1 MCQSR
6 LKCLRIPVERYVTLQ
21 LHITLTLAVRIGLMY
36 LTDRLMLNA
45 ARRCVDERFS
55 CDQALYDKKIA
66 TFKMSLLCCWTE
78 GGEFESLV
86 DEANDDNDMD
96 DA

>member
-1 MCQSR
+1 MI
-6 LKCLRIPVERYVTLQ
+6 LV
-21 LHITLTLAVRIGLMY
+21 
-36 LTDRLMLNA
+36 
-45 ARRCVDERFS
+45 

-66 TFKMSLLCCWTE
+66 TFKMSLLCRWTE

-86 DEANDDNDMD
+86 DDEANDDNDMD